1 MASPSSSR
9 LAFAEAASRDIS
21 SHPSSPRTKS
31 SEKPPR
37 CNTASSEGTGSTG
50 SVRH

>member
-21 SHPSSPRTKS
+21 SHPSSL